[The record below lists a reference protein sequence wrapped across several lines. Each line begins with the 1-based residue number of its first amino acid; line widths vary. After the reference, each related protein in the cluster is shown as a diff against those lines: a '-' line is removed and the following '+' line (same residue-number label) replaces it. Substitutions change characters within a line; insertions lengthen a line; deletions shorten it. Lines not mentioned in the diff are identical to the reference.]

1 MHESSVELQ
10 EDEQDTE
17 NEGEEEANVT
27 ASNAPA
33 AHMCEQCLAW
43 LEHQPEA
50 NACNTS
56 VLRQLHTLAACKR
69 IQAAFTL
76 KRFHVKR
83 KLCLRFHEAF

>member
-17 NEGEEEANVT
+17 DEGEEEANVT
-27 ASNAPA
+27 VSNAAA
-33 AHMCEQCLAW
+33 AHMFEQCLAW

-56 VLRQLHTLAACKR
+56 VLKQWHTLAARKR
-69 IQAAFTL
+69 IQSL
-76 KRFHVKR
+76 KQTQLDTF
-83 KLCLRFHEAF
+83 FIAQ